1 MLYLD
6 TSVLLV
12 YTLTQSIE
20 IERFKIT
27 DKLFTKII
35 SGEITAATSFYALH
49 ELYIFALENA
59 PDLETGYAFGKNAL
73 LKVLSTPVHILPFVS
88 RTERKNLGE
97 KFVGLRDPSDVPHA
111 IVAFNSGCDAIVAY
125 DEHFRAIS
133 HVIPYKK
140 PEDYVL

>member
-1 MLYLD
+1 LLYLD

-35 SGEITAATSFYALH
+35 SGEVSAATSFYALH

-59 PDLETGYAFGKNAL
+59 PDLETGYAFGKDAL

-97 KFVGLRDPSDVPHA
+97 KFVGLKDPSDVPHA
-111 IVAFNSGCDAIVAY
+111 IVAFNSGCDTIVAY

>member
-1 MLYLD
+1 LLYID

-20 IERFKIT
+20 IERFQIT

-73 LKVLSTPVHILPFVS
+73 LKVFSTPIHILPFVS
-88 RTERKNLGE
+88 RMERKNLVE
-97 KFVGLRDPSDVPHA
+97 KFAGLRDLSDLPHA
-111 IVAFNSGCDAIVAY
+111 IAAFNSRCDAIVAY
-125 DEHFRAIS
+125 DEHFQAIS